1 MTTFPQA
8 ASSSSHPKSPAWLR
22 FGFWICV
29 LIGAAAVIR
38 RLVALAAPA
47 QSGPPQ
53 MVGLDAVFASHTAL
67 TLAHILPAI
76 LFVLLAPFAVFSR
89 FARLRW
95 PVERILFPLGA
106 IVGLTAYAMTIYS
119 IGGWTE
125 RIAIYLFDT
134 LFLYSL
140 ARAFAYRQRGEPNLK
155 RRWLL
160 RSIAILLG
168 IATARPVMGF
178 FFATSRLTHL
188 KTSQFFGIAMW
199 IGFSVNLLIFE
210 LWIRSA
216 DRRARALKQQ
226 QTIPGMNPRIAGHY
240 GSSSIQ

>member
-1 MTTFPQA
+1 M
-8 ASSSSHPKSPAWLR
+8 
-22 FGFWICV
+22 V
-29 LIGAAAVIR
+29 IGVAAVLR
-38 RLVALAAPA
+38 RLFALAAPA
-47 QSGPPQ
+47 QGGPPQ
-53 MVGLDAVFASHTAL
+53 MVGLDQTFAAHTGL
-67 TLAHILPAI
+67 TLAHIIPAI
-76 LFVLLAPFAVFSR
+76 LFVLLAPFVVFSR
-89 FARLRW
+89 FARLHW
-95 PVERILFPLGA
+95 PGRGPRRQVFVAGVVERLLFPLGA

-140 ARAFAYRQRGEPNLK
+140 ARAFMYRRRGEAESK

-168 IATARPVMGF
+168 IGTARPVMGV

-188 KTSQFFGIAMW
+188 TPTQFFGIAMW
-199 IGFSVNLLIFE
+199 VGFSVNLLVFE

-216 DRRARALKQQ
+216 DRRSQRTHNPLA
-226 QTIPGMNPRIAGHY
+226 IPGVSDRPTTHY

>member
-1 MTTFPQA
+1 MNNLPQPTL
-8 ASSSSHPKSPAWLR
+8 SGTSIRPKSPLWLR
-22 FGFWICV
+22 IGFCIS
-29 LIGAAAVIR
+29 IFIAAAAVIR
-38 RLVALAAPA
+38 RIVALAAPA
-47 QSGPPQ
+47 QNAPPQ
-53 MVGLDAVFASHTAL
+53 MNGLDQSFAAHSGL
-67 TLAHILPAI
+67 TLAHIIPAI
-76 LFVLLAPFAVFSR
+76 LFVLIAPLAVFSR

-95 PVERILFPLGA
+95 PERSLFPLGA
-106 IVGLTAYAMTIYS
+106 VVGLTAYAMTVYS

-140 ARAFAYRQRGEPNLK
+140 TRAFSYHRRGQAELK

-168 IATARPVMGF
+168 LATARPVMGI

-188 KTSQFFGIAMW
+188 TPNQFFGIAMW
-199 IGFSVNLLIFE
+199 VGFSVNLLLFE

-216 DRRARALKQQ
+216 DRQSRRGVI
-226 QTIPGMNPRIAGHY
+226 TGHNFSRW
-240 GSSSIQ
+240 GKLEI

>member
-1 MTTFPQA
+1 MTTLPQTQ
-8 ASSSSHPKSPAWLR
+8 STSTQPKSPLWLR
-22 FGFWICV
+22 LGFWICV
-29 LIGAAAVIR
+29 AIGAAAVIR

-53 MVGLDAVFASHTAL
+53 MIAVDETFAAHASL
-67 TLAHILPAI
+67 TLAHIIPAI
-76 LFVLLAPFAVFSR
+76 LFVLISPFAVFSR
-89 FARLRW
+89 FARMRW
-95 PVERILFPLGA
+95 PERILFPLGA

-125 RIAIYLFDT
+125 RSAIYLFDT

-140 ARAFAYRQRGEPNLK
+140 ARAFAYWRLGEVELK

-160 RSIAILLG
+160 RSIGILLG
-168 IATARPVMGF
+168 IATARPVMGV
-178 FFATSRLTHL
+178 FFATSRFTHL
-188 KTSQFFGIAMW
+188 RPSQFFGIAMW
-199 IGFSVNLLIFE
+199 IGFSLNLLIFE

-216 DRRARALKQQ
+216 DRRAQALKQLP
-226 QTIPGMNPRIAGHY
+226 TISGLNPRLTGNY

>member
-1 MTTFPQA
+1 VNTLPQPTISA
-8 ASSSSHPKSPAWLR
+8 IPVRPKSPLWLR
-22 FGFWICV
+22 IGFWISI
-29 LIGAAAVIR
+29 LIAAAAVIR
-38 RLVALAAPA
+38 RIVALAAPVQNA
-47 QSGPPQ
+47 PPQ
-53 MVGLDAVFASHTAL
+53 MIGLDQTFASHTAL
-67 TLAHILPAI
+67 TLAHIIPAI
-76 LFVLLAPFAVFSR
+76 LFVLIAPLAVFSR

-95 PVERILFPLGA
+95 PERILFPLGA
-106 IVGLTAYAMTIYS
+106 VVGLTAYAMTIYS

-140 ARAFAYRQRGEPNLK
+140 ARAFAYRLRGQAEPK

-168 IATARPVMGF
+168 IATARPVMGI

-188 KTSQFFGIAMW
+188 TPNQFFGIAMW

-210 LWIRSA
+210 LWIRAA
-216 DRRARALKQQ
+216 DRRSRPSLVTAHNFSRPQSGA
-226 QTIPGMNPRIAGHY
+226 
-240 GSSSIQ
+240 

>member
-1 MTTFPQA
+1 MTTLPHSTA
-8 ASSSSHPKSPAWLR
+8 PPRSPLWLR
-22 FGFWICV
+22 IGFWISI
-29 LIGAAAVIR
+29 LIGAAAVLR
-38 RLVALAAPA
+38 RMVALAAPT
-47 QSGPPQ
+47 QGGPPQ
-53 MVGLDAVFASHTAL
+53 MVGLDQTFAAHTGL
-67 TLAHILPAI
+67 TLAHIIPAI
-76 LFVLLAPFAVFSR
+76 LFVLLSPLVVFSR

-95 PVERILFPLGA
+95 PERILFPLGA

-140 ARAFAYRQRGEPNLK
+140 ARAFVYRQRGEPEWK

-168 IATARPVMGF
+168 IATARPVMGI

-188 KTSQFFGIAMW
+188 NPSQFFGAAMW
-199 IGFSVNLLIFE
+199 IGFSLNLVVFE
-210 LWIRSA
+210 LWISSA
-216 DRRARALKQQ
+216 NRGAQFSAGASSLHCPARGLGAK
-226 QTIPGMNPRIAGHY
+226 TNV
-240 GSSSIQ
+240 